1 MTLPQNHQQPLNGN
15 KIVKGIHLKFQD
27 VSLTL
32 SYLVEAS
39 YSLQTASN
47 SQSIT
52 SCFILSFIDFSN
64 VNKHILSSFDT
75 SFFYKKLFGR

>member
-39 YSLQTASN
+39 YS
-47 SQSIT
+47 
-52 SCFILSFIDFSN
+52 
-64 VNKHILSSFDT
+64 
-75 SFFYKKLFGR
+75 